1 VLVNCMC
8 APNNSMSKL
17 ISIIFLLLC
26 DCAAGLNAQVP
37 PNFTPPDGTVGV
49 PYFFAA
55 DFGLIQALRD
65 CAAQASAGETCTF
78 DVSTKGTLPPGL
90 SVDSNAAVS
99 GTPTTAGDYS
109 FTVNTHYV
117 ISVPGFTF
125 QGDIPLPLFIHITD
139 TAGPPISLSVGSL
152 NFPLLQGAAAA
163 PQPIAIANRSS
174 VAQTFTASATT
185 QAGGNWL
192 SVSPTS
198 GTIGPFSSG
207 SVMAIVDPSALAPGT
222 YTGAITMTT
231 TPSGQRIDI
240 SVVVTVGSS
249 QQQIQL
255 ASSGFR
261 FQTVSGGAAPPV
273 QSITVLNNGSGALN
287 FTVNTSTV
295 SGGQGWLVASP
306 TSGRADSSSPATVTV
321 SINPA
326 GLAPGDYYGQVQ
338 FSSAGISNSP
348 QTASVVLNIAPA
360 GTDLGA
366 FLQTTGLI
374 FVGRAGDAN
383 PAAKTVQVTNPS
395 NKPLIFNSI
404 TSSENGKSFFTVQPT
419 SGSVSAATP
428 VQLSVQ
434 ANITGLAV
442 GAYRGELTLLFDDR
456 SIRKIAVLLVV
467 IPAGSSAGLESGTAA
482 TPQAAGCTPTKL
494 LPVFTQLGSSF
505 AVVAAWPTLIEIT
518 VVDDCGTPMTNGNVV
533 ASFSSGDPPLSL
545 ASLKDGRWSATWQ
558 PRSSS
563 TQVTVTGKAQQ
574 VSPALE
580 GTQVI
585 GGSSQANPTTPSFG
599 AGGIVSAARS
609 TGNQPL
615 APGSFISIYGTH
627 LSSAIG
633 IASVLPFTTQL
644 SSTQVILGGKKLP
657 LQYVSDGQINAVVPY
672 DVPAN
677 STQQIIVINGTA
689 VSVPEPVLIAPAQP
703 AVFAVTKP
711 DTSNVDTSN
720 PARANE
726 VLVIYA
732 AGLGEVNP
740 PVSAGSAAVLSMTVN
755 PVTVTFGGQQ
765 AVVDFAGLAPGFAGL
780 YQVNA
785 RVPSGLTPANDVP
798 LQLAVA
804 GQQSTPFPNS
814 CPLASVARTLGVCG
828 VETRLDL
835 L

>member
-1 VLVNCMC
+1 
-8 APNNSMSKL
+8 MSKSICIILL
-17 ISIIFLLLC
+17 ILC
-26 DCAAGLNAQVP
+26 ACTSGLSAQAP
-37 PNFTPPDGTVGV
+37 PNFTPPPDGAVGV

-65 CAAQASAGETCTF
+65 CAAQASAGIICTF

-109 FTVNTHYV
+109 FTINTHYV
-117 ISVPGFTF
+117 ISAPEINFTIS
-125 QGDIPLPLFIHITD
+125 GDIPLPLFIHITD

-152 NFPLLQGAAAA
+152 NFPLLQGAVAAS
-163 PQPIAIANRSS
+163 QPIAIANHSG
-174 VAQTFTASATT
+174 VAQTFTATATT
-185 QAGGNWL
+185 LTGGGWL
-192 SVSPTS
+192 SASPSS
-198 GTIGPFSSG
+198 GTISPFSSA
-207 SVMAIVDPSALAPGT
+207 SVMAVVDASNLVPGT
-222 YTGAITMTT
+222 YSGAITITT
-231 TPSGQRIDI
+231 APSGQRIGI
-240 SVVVTVGSS
+240 GVVVTVGGG

-255 ASSGFR
+255 SSSGFR
-261 FQTVSGGAAPPV
+261 FQTVSGGAAPPP
-273 QSITVLNNGSGALN
+273 QSITVLNSGSGALN
-287 FTVNTSTV
+287 FTVTTSTV

-306 TSGRADSSSPATVTV
+306 TSGRADANSPATVTV

-338 FSSAGISNSP
+338 ISGAGISNSP

-374 FVGRAGDAN
+374 FVGQAGGAN

-395 NKPLIFNSI
+395 SKPLNFNSI

-419 SGSVSAATP
+419 SGSVSAANP

-442 GAYRGELTLLFDDR
+442 GAYRGELKLVFDDG

-467 IPAGSSAGLESGTAA
+467 IPAGSSAALESGTAA
-482 TPQAAGCTPTKL
+482 TPQASGCTPTKL

-505 AVVAAWPTLIEIT
+505 TVVAAWPTLIEIT

-563 TQVTVTGKAQQ
+563 SQVTVTGKAQQ
-574 VSPALE
+574 TSPPLE

-585 GGSSQANPTTPSFG
+585 GGSAQANPTTPSIG
-599 AGGIVSAARS
+599 AGGVVSAAKS
-609 TGNQPL
+609 NGNQPL

-627 LSSAIG
+627 LSNAVG
-633 IASVLPFTTQL
+633 MANVLPFTTQL
-644 SSTQVILGGKKLP
+644 ASTQVILGGRKLP
-657 LQYVSDGQINAVVPY
+657 LQYVSDGQINAVVSY

-677 STQQIIVINGTA
+677 STQQIVVINGTA

-711 DTSNVDTSN
+711 NGSLVDASN
-720 PARANE
+720 PASANE
-726 VLVIYA
+726 VLVIFC

-740 PVSAGSAAVLSMTVN
+740 PVVAGSAAVLSMTVN
-755 PVTVTFGGQQ
+755 PVTVKMGDQQ
-765 AVVDFAGLAPGFAGL
+765 AGVDFAGLAPGFAGL

-785 RVPSGLTPANDVP
+785 RVPSGLTPGNDVP
-798 LQLAVA
+798 LQVSVA
-804 GQQSTPFPNS
+804 GQQSTPVMI
-814 CPLASVARTLGVCG
+814 AVR
-828 VETRLDL
+828 
-835 L
+835 